1 MSSNTN
7 PPDFGAKPVLD
18 AARAGTVRMVGWAA
32 LVIGL
37 VLTGVGFAAGGKAFE
52 SSYLV
57 GFIWATTI
65 ALGGL
70 FWPIVW
76 HLTKASWPA
85 ATRRHMEWLSGY
97 LLIAI
102 ALFIPIVWKGK
113 SLYSEWMGEEA
124 HHDAVLAK
132 KASWLNPHAFYIRA
146 VLYFAVWIGLTLL
159 FRRLSFKQDKTSDK
173 TLTNRAQLLSAPSV
187 LLFAVS
193 LTFAAFDWIMSL
205 SPHWYSTIFGVYVF
219 AGAGLASLCVCG
231 LMMVRLRS
239 WNVLGKVATVEHQH
253 DLGKMIFGFV
263 VFWAYIGFSQFIL
276 IWYANIPEETVYF
289 RLRWYEFDGSWKPWS
304 LLLLFG
310 HFVVPFCFLMS
321 RWTKR
326 VNWAF
331 VTGCVLLIV
340 MHWVDIYW
348 MVKPN
353 FGPSSFGWV
362 DIAGWAGPA
371 GVLFCVVAQQLAKGP
386 VYAIHDPRIPETSR
400 MENI

>member
-7 PPDFGAKPVLD
+7 STDFGAQPVLD

-32 LVIGL
+32 LAVGL
-37 VLTGVGFAAGGKAFE
+37 VLCAVGFFAGGEAFA

-57 GFIWATTI
+57 GFMWATTI

-76 HLTKASWPA
+76 RLTKASWPA
-85 ATRRHMEWLSGY
+85 ATRRHMEWMAAY
-97 LLIAI
+97 LLIA
-102 ALFIPIVWKGK
+102 AVLFIPVVVKAPD
-113 SLYSEWMGEEA
+113 LFHHWMSEEA
-124 HHDAVLAK
+124 HHDPILLK
-132 KASWLNPHAFYIRA
+132 KASWLNPTSFYIRA
-146 VLYFAVWIGLTLL
+146 AIYFGIWIGLTLL
-159 FRRLSFKQDKTSDK
+159 FRRLSFKQDKTSDNR
-173 TLTNRAQLLSAPSV
+173 LTVRAQVLSAPAV

-219 AGAGLASLCVCG
+219 AGAGLASLSVCG
-231 LMMVRLRS
+231 LILVRLRS

-253 DLGKMIFGFV
+253 DLGKMVFGFV

-289 RLRWYEFDGSWKPWS
+289 RLRWYDFDGSWRPWS

-310 HFVVPFCFLMS
+310 HFVIPFCFLLS

-326 VNWAF
+326 VNGAF
-331 VTGCVLLIV
+331 VAGCTLLVV
-340 MHWVDIYW
+340 MHWVDLYW
-348 MVKPN
+348 MIKPN
-353 FGPSSFGWV
+353 FGASAFGWV

-371 GVLFCVVAQQLAKGP
+371 GVLFCIVAQQLAKGP
-386 VYAIHDPRIPETSR
+386 VYAIHDPRIPETAR